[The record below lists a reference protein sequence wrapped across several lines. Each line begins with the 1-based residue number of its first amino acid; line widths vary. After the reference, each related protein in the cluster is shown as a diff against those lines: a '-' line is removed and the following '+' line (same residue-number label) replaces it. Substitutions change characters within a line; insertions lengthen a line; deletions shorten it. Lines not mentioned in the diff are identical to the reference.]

1 MLESLKMLF
10 ANTYKFSNHDTNKFI
25 LLMGK
30 DAYLYESYELWK
42 IQWNT
47 WKRRFSESPNMGD
60 VTDTDCTLKWVYKDF
75 EIKVFWGN
83 IMICML
89 KVIHYC

>member
-1 MLESLKMLF
+1 MLESLRMLF

-30 DAYLYESYELWK
+30 DVYLYESYESWK
-42 IQWNT
+42 IQWNIT

-60 VTDTDCTLKWVYKDF
+60 ITDTDCTLKRVYKDF
-75 EIKVFWGN
+75 EIKVFWG
-83 IMICML
+83 ISWFVC
-89 KVIHYC
+89 

>member
-30 DAYLYESYELWK
+30 DAYLYESYEL
-42 IQWNT
+42 
-47 WKRRFSESPNMGD
+47 
-60 VTDTDCTLKWVYKDF
+60 
-75 EIKVFWGN
+75 
-83 IMICML
+83 
-89 KVIHYC
+89 